1 MKVGSSEGNFN
12 LQEIEVRL
20 KPSSAAVTQTHGP
33 GNQQAVEF
41 SWRSSHQLQHPAQ
54 PQTSMDRREV
64 SG

>member
-1 MKVGSSEGNFN
+1 MKVDSSEGNFN

-20 KPSSAAVTQTHGP
+20 KPSSAAVTQPHGP
-33 GNQQAVEF
+33 GNQEF

-54 PQTSMDRREV
+54 LQTSMDRREV